1 MSAIATRTSL
11 AGGARLDGV
20 LVIDKP
26 SGPTS
31 FDVVRQVRRVLGT
44 RRVGHGGTLDPLATG
59 VLPICLGE
67 ATKLAQFLLDADKE
81 YEATLCF
88 GVETDTY
95 DAAGAVTERRSA
107 AGLTAAAVESALAAF
122 RGSIQQVPP
131 RFSALKLRGRPLYAY
146 ARAGEEVEIAPR
158 AVVIHE
164 IALERWVDATEVA
177 VSVRCSKGTYIRSLA
192 FDLGRALGPGAHLTA
207 LRRTRS
213 GPFRIDE
220 SHPLGEI
227 ETAPLIGLSEALA
240 HLPALRAGAA
250 AALDLQHGKRVG
262 RAALE
267 PVEQPDRQ
275 RRREH
280 NRRPVSG
287 AAFRRQPAC
296 GGPDRRGRRRR
307 RHAAHAARVQLTPVS
322 FSGRFPTTQ
331 KSHKPQ
337 ISTKK
342 IGKHNG
348 ARSRT

>member
-1 MSAIATRTSL
+1 MSSIASRSSPGRGVRT
-11 AGGARLDGV
+11 DGV

-31 FDVVRQVRRVLGT
+31 FDIVRQVRRALGT
-44 RRVGHGGTLDPLATG
+44 RRAGHGGTLDPLASG

-107 AGLTAAAVESALAAF
+107 DGLTAAAVESALGAF
-122 RGSIQQVPP
+122 RGPIRQVPP

-158 AVVIHE
+158 TVVVHE
-164 IALERWVDATEVA
+164 IALARWVDATA
-177 VSVRCSKGTYIRSLA
+177 VVLSVRCSKGTYIRSLA

-213 GPFRIDE
+213 GPFRIGE
-220 SHPLGEI
+220 AYPPGEI

-250 AALDLQHGKRVG
+250 VAQDLQQGKRVG
-262 RAALE
+262 WAALE
-267 PVEQPDRQ
+267 PSE
-275 RRREH
+275 
-280 NRRPVSG
+280 
-287 AAFRRQPAC
+287 
-296 GGPDRRGRRRR
+296 GPI
-307 RHAAHAARVQLTPVS
+307 P
-322 FSGRFPTTQ
+322 GRFRVLRSDGTLLAVAQ
-331 KSHKPQ
+331 L
-337 ISTKK
+337 
-342 IGKHNG
+342 GNG
-348 ARSRT
+348 VGDGDGSGDRVADGAGRDDRVRTLRVFN